1 MNPPIERPPRRRRR
15 AFLVVV
21 LVAIA
26 WTWTGCTSTVYPP
39 TAVRSPTDV
48 FLIQEELHVGIVL
61 PDGSGTG
68 YVEYGFGDWSWFG
81 AGETGCWSGTA
92 AVLWPTQGAIGR
104 RLWSAHDEAAL
115 RHFASFADFDKLTVE
130 RDRVDALRSQLHDEW
145 SRGRTSTPDGGNYDR
160 RFLMVHGEQD
170 YWFLNSCADV
180 CAEWVE
186 VLGCEVSWVP
196 IRVGL
201 AAATE

>member
-1 MNPPIERPPRRRRR
+1 MRRSATPSRAWICSPERS
-15 AFLVVV
+15 AAAAGL
-21 LVAIA
+21 
-26 WTWTGCTSTVYPP
+26 TW
-39 TAVRSPTDV
+39 VRSA
-48 FLIQEELHVGIVL
+48 
-61 PDGSGTG
+61 
-68 YVEYGFGDWSWFG
+68 
-81 AGETGCWSGTA
+81 AGGTA